1 MNPLK
6 EQQGLI
12 TLKNFEKLYNEYAVK
27 LKKFLI
33 CLTSDPELSEDLM
46 QETFYQAY
54 KSIHR
59 YNGSCQMITWLC
71 QIGKHCYYDYL
82 KKAKHYPI
90 CNIED
95 VKYTLKSSLSVEEDY
110 IINETV
116 KDIRKISGELKN
128 PYGEI
133 LILHLFGEMSYCEIA
148 EIYGKSE
155 NWVRVTYYRAKQ
167 KLRKRLE
174 EDGYCV

>member
-1 MNPLK
+1 M
-6 EQQGLI
+6 ED
-12 TLKNFEKLYNEYAVK
+12 FEKLYNEYAVK

-33 CLTSDPELSEDLM
+33 CLTSDPELSEDLL

-59 YNGSCQMITWLC
+59 YNGRCQMMTWLC

-82 KKAKHYPI
+82 KKAKHYRTCDI
-90 CNIED
+90 DD
-95 VKYTLKSSLSVEEDY
+95 VKQTLKSGRSVEEDY
-110 IINETV
+110 IISETV
-116 KDIRKISGELKN
+116 DNIEKAADELEP

-133 LILHLFGEMSYCEIA
+133 LRLHLFGEMGYREIA

-174 EDGYCV
+174 KDGYSV